1 MVHGEGWRPEEEQP
15 PEDKLLRKAGEL
27 LDRALTEGVGP
38 ALGFPAPV
46 IPDFAAVKLEAARNL
61 RFAMLHRAAV
71 DLYRGG
77 VGPEAHAVEV
87 AVELERLVRLEVY
100 GSQPTEEKHA

>member
-1 MVHGEGWRPEEEQP
+1 MAKSEGWTPEDEQP
-15 PEDKLLRKAGEL
+15 AEDKLLRKAGEL

-38 ALGFPAPV
+38 ALGFPVPPV
-46 IPDFAAVKLEAARNL
+46 DLAAAKLEAGRNL

-71 DLYRGG
+71 DLYRAG
-77 VGPEAHAVEV
+77 VYPEAHAVNV

-100 GSQPTEEKHA
+100 GPQPQEGKHA